1 MQAATCV
8 NEPDRLFGKQIE
20 ATNQVLGTPTCHMF
34 TPKVPPC
41 PACPLLRAGPL
52 GSSGAGPGCVRL
64 APANCLINSCAEQ
77 GRKKENPGE
86 GDIFHAA
93 VSKAAARPPA
103 RADPVR
109 PICPRRTK
117 RAAWSRTDRAASPAQ
132 GLPGVSHVC
141 VCAFHTCV
149 CCQVPDIATRL
160 LGCPKCSVP
169 SWPRQGS
176 RRCRLDEVGCDGCHC
191 GPRFCSAACVSA
203 VSCSAGG
210 GTSSGFARSHFLAT
224 LTMYVRALDHS
235 VQLPGAGGMLWHLE
249 EEALQPGG
257 LITALIAGSS
267 AGA

>member
-1 MQAATCV
+1 M
-8 NEPDRLFGKQIE
+8 
-20 ATNQVLGTPTCHMF
+20 
-34 TPKVPPC
+34 
-41 PACPLLRAGPL
+41 
-52 GSSGAGPGCVRL
+52 
-64 APANCLINSCAEQ
+64 
-77 GRKKENPGE
+77 
-86 GDIFHAA
+86 
-93 VSKAAARPPA
+93 
-103 RADPVR
+103 
-109 PICPRRTK
+109 
-117 RAAWSRTDRAASPAQ
+117 
-132 GLPGVSHVC
+132 
-141 VCAFHTCV
+141 CV

-257 LITALIAGSS
+257 LITALSAGSS
-267 AGA
+267 AGARRKTNGLVFAKQNPIKFPPMPGDLELSRKPKRWL

>member
-52 GSSGAGPGCVRL
+52 GSSGAGPGCVCL

-93 VSKAAARPPA
+93 VSKAAVRPAA

-117 RAAWSRTDRAASPAQ
+117 RAARSRDDCVAASPAQ
-132 GLPGVSHVC
+132 GAPRPFTRVC
-141 VCAFHTCV
+141 VCVCV
-149 CCQVPDIATRL
+149 CISHGCVPPGARHSYRAPRL
-160 LGCPKCSVP
+160 PKVLGAI
-169 SWPRQGS
+169 
-176 RRCRLDEVGCDGCHC
+176 LAEA
-191 GPRFCSAACVSA
+191 GPRALSAGRGGGATAVTVAPGLALLPALVPCPAVLEEGRAQRLQGVTFWPPTPCTSGPWIAACS
-203 VSCSAGG
+203 SQGLGG
-210 GTSSGFARSHFLAT
+210 HFGTWKRRLCG
-224 LTMYVRALDHS
+224 
-235 VQLPGAGGMLWHLE
+235 QEG
-249 EEALQPGG
+249 
-257 LITALIAGSS
+257 
-267 AGA
+267 

>member
-52 GSSGAGPGCVRL
+52 GSSGAGPGCVCL

-93 VSKAAARPPA
+93 VSKAAVRPAA

-117 RAAWSRTDRAASPAQ
+117 RAAWSRDDCVASPAQ
-132 GLPGVSHVC
+132 GPPRPFTRVCVC
-141 VCAFHTCV
+141 VCAFHTGACH
-149 CCQVPDIATRL
+149 QVPDTATGL

-169 SWPRQGS
+169 SWPRQG
-176 RRCRLDEVGCDGCHC
+176 RGPCRLDEVGGRRLSPW
-191 GPRFCSAACVSA
+191 PR
-203 VSCSAGG
+203 
-210 GTSSGFARSHFLAT
+210 
-224 LTMYVRALDHS
+224 
-235 VQLPGAGGMLWHLE
+235 
-249 EEALQPGG
+249 G
-257 LITALIAGSS
+257 LLCCLR
-267 AGA
+267 